1 MDELKNFNI
10 RSLMRI
16 LSKTDD
22 EFEQWLKEKNLLRTT
37 NVCECGKNMVLTK
50 EKPWQCNNRKQ
61 HDNKRP
67 TKGFYEGTF
76 FS

>member
-10 RSLMRI
+10 HSLMRI

-37 NVCECGKNMVLTK
+37 NVCECGKNMVLI
-50 EKPWQCNNRKQ
+50 KQ
-61 HDNKRP
+61 AMAMQ
-67 TKGFYEGTF
+67 
-76 FS
+76 